1 MIYIKSINGGNLQKH
16 YKGDIEQSMQKL
28 PLRILIYV
36 LGLFILAIGSALTIN
51 SNLGVSPVMAL
62 PYVTSEITGIYIG
75 RITIIFFAV
84 LLVVQIILLRRNFK
98 WINLTQ
104 IIFSIIFGYFVDFAI
119 WLLRGFMLP
128 TYVGQVVMQ
137 VVGVI
142 CISLGIVLFME
153 AKLVPL
159 SFEGMVDAVAQIVPN
174 GKFHIW
180 KMILDSAFLVISII
194 LAFIFL
200 GGIVGMR
207 EGTIFSAIFVGKL
220 MPPLKKL
227 LTPLLKL
234 IEV

>member
-1 MIYIKSINGGNLQKH
+1 
-16 YKGDIEQSMQKL
+16 MQKL